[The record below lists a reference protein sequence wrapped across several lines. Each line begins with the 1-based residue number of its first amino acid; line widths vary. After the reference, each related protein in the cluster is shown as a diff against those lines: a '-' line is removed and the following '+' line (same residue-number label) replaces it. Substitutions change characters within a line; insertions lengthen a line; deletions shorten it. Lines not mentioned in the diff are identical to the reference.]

1 MASVG
6 KKMAKNSLVYI
17 LGKALSIIVS
27 ILLLPLYT
35 SKIDPSNYGYYDLI
49 NTLITY
55 GVAVLV
61 LNISVAVLRFG
72 YEEKNDKKTLFSTS
86 TLFTIVMSL
95 VATIGLI
102 IVNSFYPIK
111 YLLII
116 VALVFVTGFTNLGGS
131 FARCQDKGKLYAYS
145 GLLAGLINASVGI
158 VCVYIFNM
166 QELALFLSLLISHFV
181 QAIFLFFSTKA
192 FKNISYKGISFKAL
206 KRMLIFSSPHAF
218 SLLCAFLCRDI
229 DKTLI
234 SAFLGDDVL
243 GVFSMSLKYMSF
255 ITTIVDALA
264 MAWSDTTF
272 SISNTNDRVSSSVL
286 WVNNI
291 TKIAA
296 FISTLFIPLIFVSY
310 PFLIKGNYADAFNV
324 IPIIYLSVFF
334 IICSGFYA
342 NSFLSEKKPVYLMI
356 SRLIAAAVNL
366 ALVFLFMRKIGVFAF
381 AIGYVSSAVVEF
393 FLSHLFAR
401 VILKMDF
408 SVKPLLF
415 FFPAYGVVCLIYY
428 FGNSYTNIAI
438 AALFAI
444 IIYLVF
450 NSKINYSLKSLAKKF
465 SNEHIS
471 FFDFVENDLYYC
483 KKNKGFLFKLIL
495 LLLLNVVICFPI
507 YLLSFFASDVLINT
521 FIIVGVLIVALVNYF
536 IGNRLYGQLSFRY
549 KGLYYS
555 VTTIL
560 SWLICSIPISF
571 LNNKLFE
578 STHNTFGSMPFVLS
592 LSIFVIY
599 FAAPLLI
606 MRIKKDE

>member
-17 LGKALSIIVS
+17 LGKALSIVIS

-72 YEEKNDKKTLFSTS
+72 YEEASDKKTLFSTS

-95 VATIGLI
+95 IATAGLI

-111 YLLII
+111 YLLIVI
-116 VALVFVTGFTNLGGS
+116 ALVFVTGFTNLGGS

-145 GLLAGLINASVGI
+145 GLLAGLINAGVGI
-158 VCVYIFNM
+158 TCVYVFKM

-181 QAIFLFFSTKA
+181 QAVFLFFSTKA
-192 FKNISYKGISFKAL
+192 FKHISFKRISLKAL
-206 KRMLIFSSPHAF
+206 KRMLIFSSPHAL
-218 SLLCAFLCRDI
+218 SLLCSFLCRDI

-243 GVFSMSLKYMSF
+243 GVFSMSLKYMAF
-255 ITTIVDALA
+255 ITAIVDALA
-264 MAWSDTTF
+264 LAWSDTTF
-272 SISNTNDRVSSSVL
+272 SISNANDRVSSSIL

-310 PFLIKGNYADAFNV
+310 PFLIKGDYADAFNV

-334 IICSGFYA
+334 VICSGFYA
-342 NSFLSEKKPVYLMI
+342 NSFLSEKKPIYLMI

-366 ALVFLFMRKIGVFAF
+366 TLVFLLMRKIGVFAF
-381 AIGYVSSAVVEF
+381 AIGYALSAVIEF
-393 FLSHLFAR
+393 FLSYLFAR

-408 SVKPLLF
+408 SIKPLLF
-415 FFPAYGVVCLIYY
+415 FFPSYGVVCLIYY
-428 FGNSYTNIAI
+428 FGNSYTNIAT
-438 AALFAI
+438 AVLFAI
-444 IIYLVF
+444 IIYFVF
-450 NSKINYSLKSLAKKF
+450 NSRINYSLKSLVKKF
-465 SNEHIS
+465 SNEQLL
-471 FFDFVENDLYYC
+471 FVDFIENDLNYC
-483 KKNKGFLFKLIL
+483 KKNKGFLLRLVL
-495 LLLLNVVICFPI
+495 LLFLNVAVCFPI
-507 YLLSFFASDVLINT
+507 YLLSFFANNVLIKI
-521 FIIVGVLIVALVNYF
+521 FIIFGVLIVALINYYV
-536 IGNRLYGQLSFRY
+536 GNKLYEKLAFRH
-549 KGLYYS
+549 KGFYYS
-555 VTTIL
+555 IVTII
-560 SWLICSIPISF
+560 SWLIFSIPISF

-578 STHNTFGSMPFVLS
+578 STNNFFGSMSFILS
-592 LSIFVIY
+592 LAIFAIY

-606 MRIKKDE
+606 MRIRKDE

>member
-17 LGKALSIIVS
+17 LGKALSIVIS

-72 YEEKNDKKTLFSTS
+72 YEETNDKKILFSTS

-95 VATIGLI
+95 TATVGLI
-102 IVNSFYPIK
+102 IANSLYPIK

-116 VALVFVTGFTNLGGS
+116 IALVFVTGFTNLGGS

-145 GLLAGLINASVGI
+145 GLLAGLINAGVGI
-158 VCVYIFNM
+158 ICVYVFKM

-181 QAIFLFFSTKA
+181 QAVFLFFSTKA
-192 FKNISYKGISFKAL
+192 FKNISFKRISFKML
-206 KRMLIFSSPHAF
+206 KRMLVFSSPHAF

-243 GVFSMSLKYMSF
+243 GVFSMSLKYMGF
-255 ITTIVDALA
+255 ITAIVDALA
-264 MAWSDTTF
+264 LAWSDTTF
-272 SISNTNDRVSSSVL
+272 SISNANDRISSSVL

-310 PFLIKGNYADAFNV
+310 PFLIKGNYADAFYI

-366 ALVFLFMRKIGVFAF
+366 TLVFLLMRKIGVFAF
-381 AIGYVSSAVVEF
+381 AIGYASSAMIEF
-393 FLSHLFAR
+393 FLSHLFAH
-401 VILKMDF
+401 VILKMNF
-408 SVKPLLF
+408 SLKPLLF

-438 AALFAI
+438 AALFVI

-450 NSKINYSLKSLAKKF
+450 NSKINFSLKSLIKRF
-465 SNEHIS
+465 SDEQL
-471 FFDFVENDLYYC
+471 FLFDFIENDLSYC
-483 KKNKGFLFKLIL
+483 KRNKSFLFKLIL
-495 LLLLNVVICFPI
+495 LLLLNIVICFPV
-507 YLLSFFASDVLINT
+507 YLLSFFTGNVLINT
-521 FIIVGVLIVALVNYF
+521 LIIVGVLIVALVNYF
-536 IGNRLYGQLSFRY
+536 VGNKLYGQLSFRY

-555 VTTIL
+555 IATIV

-578 STHNTFGSMPFVLS
+578 LTNNTFGSISFVIS
-592 LSIFVIY
+592 LSIFAIY